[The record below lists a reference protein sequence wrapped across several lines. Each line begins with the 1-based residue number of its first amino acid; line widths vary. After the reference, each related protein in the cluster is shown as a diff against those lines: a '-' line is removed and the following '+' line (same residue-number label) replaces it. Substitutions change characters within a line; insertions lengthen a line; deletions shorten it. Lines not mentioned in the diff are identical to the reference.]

1 VNNAPFPRPLRG
13 TVLGRTCAGLA
24 SAALAVT
31 LTSCSFQLGELEPV
45 SEDASAPA
53 DAAAS
58 EETETAEQPEGSPA
72 EETADTG
79 ETGAELPVDPAE
91 ALVWD
96 SETYWL
102 SGSGDALYQ
111 LDWTASSGATLQL
124 THSGS
129 ANFIVV
135 PYDADGARIGGI
147 ANEIGV
153 FEGES
158 VLDDAAILGGAGEI
172 EFVHIQADGDW
183 TITR

>member
-1 VNNAPFPRPLRG
+1 
-13 TVLGRTCAGLA
+13 
-24 SAALAVT
+24 
-31 LTSCSFQLGELEPV
+31 
-45 SEDASAPA
+45 
-53 DAAAS
+53 
-58 EETETAEQPEGSPA
+58 
-72 EETADTG
+72 
-79 ETGAELPVDPAE
+79 VDPAE
-91 ALVWD
+91 ALAWD

-111 LDWTASSGATLQL
+111 LDWTASPGTALQL